1 MQRET
6 NDGAGVAFLAL
17 FRFAAVHHNPVQH
30 RLSTT
35 ESPGDIGQ
43 VGGLRLSLFGAGVEK
58 SNPSAL
64 IASIFKYSTSAPNI
78 PLGSAAALVL
88 GCFGTCRYGGL
99 ERV

>member
-17 FRFAAVHHNPVQH
+17 FRFAVVHHIPVQH

-43 VGGLRLSLFGAGVEK
+43 VHSLVPVLS
-58 SNPSAL
+58 N
-64 IASIFKYSTSAPNI
+64 
-78 PLGSAAALVL
+78 
-88 GCFGTCRYGGL
+88 
-99 ERV
+99 